1 MPVPIS
7 NLRRIAFHVSV
18 TSLGCALAG
27 GVTHAQTST
36 TSSKKNSAPKTS
48 VQASTAEDVTVSVR
62 RRAEPLQKVP
72 VATSV
77 YTASQARRDNVHDL
91 QGIFEFIPSANFRT
105 SASSKDRAVFVR
117 GIGTIST
124 SPGVEPSVSTVID
137 GVVMARPGMATTDI
151 IGLDHLEVMR
161 GPQGT
166 LFGKNASAGAVN
178 IQTSKPTADFHA
190 YLEGSYFSGNE
201 YRLTGGVSGTLVP
214 SKLIANA
221 DFLVGGFDG
230 NVTNIANNTMVNGY
244 EHRGVRTK
252 FLWTP
257 DEETHVTLGLDYM
270 YQNDLVPTGV
280 YSSTQQVAFP
290 TNVATPNPALAGALN
305 AQGITP
311 SRNNTQVNN
320 NIQSRSVDH
329 SGGASITLDRDLGGG
344 YKLTAIQAYRRW
356 QNIQD
361 QDYDG
366 LNTYPAGVP
375 NVHDHGQLNFWQAS
389 EEVRIAS
396 PRGHFFDYVGGF
408 YYLHSVDQ
416 EVYSRNVTVGSSTA
430 PNPGY
435 GVSHYGITNNNYA
448 IFAEG
453 NLNFTKR
460 FRGILGLRLL
470 RDDLGYNMAR
480 TSSATAS
487 NAVLGIRPSYASSG
501 STSQNGYVDRIGL
514 QYDITHDVNAY
525 FTYSHGYKG
534 PAYNTFFNMQST
546 DAQVLKPEQ
555 NNSFELGLK
564 SQFLHRRIT
573 ANFAAFIEDFTNFQ
587 ANFLDQVN
595 GGAVYRMINA
605 GSVSSKGVEGD
616 ISAHVLH
623 DLTLGGSFTYD
634 YATVDHFNCPA
645 GAPASCNVNGQPLPF
660 APRWKF
666 VLNADYTHALSDR
679 FSFSLDSDYTWQS
692 RTQFALTETPDTEQ
706 KAYGI
711 WNMSTT
717 LRDAKLK
724 LQLSLVMRNAINTHY
739 VSYISYG
746 AVGGTADFLPRDY
759 GRYGGFILRKDF

>member
-1 MPVPIS
+1 MS
-7 NLRRIAFHVSV
+7 AGMRRIVWTMSA
-18 TSLGCALAG
+18 TSLGCGLGGGLDTGLA
-27 GVTHAQTST
+27 HAAGASPPAATS
-36 TSSKKNSAPKTS
+36 
-48 VQASTAEDVTVSVR
+48 EEVTVSVR
-62 RRAEPLQKVP
+62 RRSEPLQKVP
-72 VATSV
+72 VATTV

-91 QGIFEFIPSANFRT
+91 QGIFEFIPSANFRAN
-105 SASSKDRAVFVR
+105 ASSKDRAVFIR

-151 IGLDHLEVMR
+151 VGLSQVEVMR

-166 LFGKNASAGAVN
+166 LFGKNASAGAIN
-178 IQTSKPTADFHA
+178 ISTNKPTADFHA

-201 YRLTGGVSGTLVP
+201 YRLTGGASGTLVP

-244 EHRGVRTK
+244 EHRGVRSK

-257 DEETHVTLGLDYM
+257 DDETQVALALDYM
-270 YQNDLVPTGV
+270 YQNDLVPTGA
-280 YSSTQQVAFP
+280 YSSTSQMAFP
-290 TNVATPNPALAGALN
+290 TNAVTTNPSLAATLN

-320 NIQSRSVDH
+320 NVQSRSVDH
-329 SGGASITLDRDLGGG
+329 TGGVAVTIDRDLGAG
-344 YKLTAIQAYRRW
+344 YKLTSISAYRRW

-366 LNTYPAGVP
+366 LGSTPAGVT
-375 NVHDHGQLNFWQAS
+375 NVRDHGQLNFWQAS
-389 EEVRIAS
+389 EELRIAS

-408 YYLHSVDQ
+408 YYLHSVDS
-416 EVYSRNVTVGSSTA
+416 EVYSRNVVTGSAAS
-430 PNPGY
+430 PNPGR
-435 GVSHYGITNNNYA
+435 GVSNYGIANNNYA

-460 FRGILGLRLL
+460 FRAILGLRLL
-470 RDDLGYNMAR
+470 RDDLSYNMAR
-480 TSSATAS
+480 NSTVTAS
-487 NAVLGIRPSYASSG
+487 NPVLGIRPSYASNG

-514 QYDITHDVNAY
+514 QYDITPDMHAY

-534 PAYNTFFNMQST
+534 PAYNTFFNMQGT
-546 DAQVLKPEQ
+546 DSQVLKPEQ
-555 NNSFELGLK
+555 NNTYEIGLK
-564 SQFLHRRIT
+564 SQFWRRRVT
-573 ANFAAFIEDFTNFQ
+573 ANLAAFIEDFSNFQ

-616 ISAHVLH
+616 ISAHVLR
-623 DLTLGGSFTYD
+623 DLTLGSNFTYN
-634 YATVDHFNCPA
+634 YAVVDHFNCPA
-645 GAPASCNVNGQPLPF
+645 GAPASCNVNGQQLPF

-666 VLNADYTHALSDR
+666 VLNADYTHALNER
-679 FSFSLDSDYTWQS
+679 YSFSVDSDYTWQS
-692 RTQFALTETPDTEQ
+692 RTQFALTETPDTVQ

-717 LRDAKLK
+717 LRDTKLK

-739 VSYISYG
+739 ASYISYG
-746 AVGGTADFLPRDY
+746 AVGGTVDSIPRDY